1 MVPLRCVALGD
12 EAGLAL
18 FHLPQLWFLLL
29 EQLRQFGFFTPA
41 GCQGF
46 PDLQEPAAVGFG
58 FVLIL
63 ATTKTEAA
71 AALRQAPARHRTAF
85 FEELSIQGYGPRST
99 ELLPG
104 GGEISKHQR
113 VAEHIGKHLVVN
125 GFKSHEFHG
134 TAN

>member
-1 MVPLRCVALGD
+1 M
-12 EAGLAL
+12 AL

-29 EQLRQFGFFTPA
+29 EQLRQFGFFAPT

-58 FVLIL
+58 FILIL
-63 ATTKTEAA
+63 ATSKTQAS
-71 AALRQAPARHRTAF
+71 AALRHASARHRTAF
-85 FEELSIQGYGPRST
+85 FEQLSIQGYGPRSP

-113 VAEHIGKHLVVN
+113 VAKHVSKHLVVN
-125 GFKSHEFHG
+125 GLKPHEFDG
-134 TAN
+134 TAD

>member
-1 MVPLRCVALGD
+1 MVPLRRVALGD

-71 AALRQAPARHRTAF
+71 AAL
-85 FEELSIQGYGPRST
+85 
-99 ELLPG
+99 
-104 GGEISKHQR
+104 
-113 VAEHIGKHLVVN
+113 
-125 GFKSHEFHG
+125 
-134 TAN
+134 